1 MATCYDVFDIAIALM
16 DEVNESTGSTR
27 TTDTKEYELRTTGIL
42 TALGGE
48 LYPYSDTYKVTEA
61 GKRPVFR
68 ALDDMESEL
77 DLDEYLAKTVLP
89 YGLAAQL
96 LLDENP
102 ASASFLQQRYEEMK
116 RTAGSMPGQFDSIV
130 DVYGMSNEYG
140 EFSRWG

>member
-68 ALDDMESEL
+68 VLDDMESEL